1 MEIIKITF
9 IGLAG
14 VICAI
19 FLKQCKSEY
28 SLYIAIA
35 TAVIIFFFIT
45 SKIRTVVEAF
55 ETFNDYINTKGDYIK
70 LLLKMTGITYIA
82 EFAASICRDCGYG
95 AVASQVE
102 IFARI
107 ALLSISLPVIISLL
121 ETICGL

>member
-28 SLYIAIA
+28 SLYIAIT

-45 SKIRTVVEAF
+45 SKIRTVVETF

-70 LLLKMTGITYIA
+70 LLLKMTGITYIS

-107 ALLSISLPVIISLL
+107 ALLSISLPVIITLL

>member
-28 SLYIAIA
+28 SLYIAIT

-45 SKIRTVVEAF
+45 SKIRTVVETF

-70 LLLKMTGITYIA
+70 LLLKMTGITYIS

-95 AVASQVE
+95 AVAAQVE
-102 IFARI
+102 IFARV
-107 ALLSISLPVIISLL
+107 ALLSISLPVILTLL

>member
-1 MEIIKITF
+1 M
-9 IGLAG
+9 
-14 VICAI
+14 
-19 FLKQCKSEY
+19 
-28 SLYIAIA
+28 AIA
-35 TAVIIFFFIT
+35 SPRTISTPERLVSKPSRTDFFIT
-45 SKIRTVVEAF
+45 SKIRTVVETF

-70 LLLKMTGITYIA
+70 LLLKMTGITYIS

-107 ALLSISLPVIISLL
+107 ALLSISLPVIITLL

>member
-19 FLKQCKSEY
+19 FLKQWKSEF

-35 TAVIIFFFIT
+35 TAIVIFFFIAT
-45 SKIRTVVEAF
+45 KIKVIADTFR
-55 ETFNDYINTKGDYIK
+55 TFNAYLNTKGDYIK
-70 LLLKMTGITYIA
+70 LLLKMTGITYVA

-95 AVASQVE
+95 AVAAQVE

-107 ALLSISLPVIISLL
+107 ALLSISLPVIITLL